1 MRPRSFDAGGGAP
14 VHPRRRLIILSTVL
28 LPWPKRRTLPA
39 RLICKILP
47 DQGSFPM
54 LTASKAF
61 IAFCLLAV
69 GGTVL
74 VIGPTEL
81 RRLLPMGAKTDIAA
95 KPEPKVEPKPEEP
108 KLAAVAPPA
117 PAASPAPAP
126 EPKAGAL
133 AETQK
138 QVTAALADLAPV
150 KPPPAVADSGPR
162 FDVARVDDHGEAAV
176 IAGQATPGAKVELLR
191 DGKPL
196 DSVVADASGQFVM
209 MPPQLPAGSYEL
221 TLRAKSP
228 DGTVTQS
235 GRSMPVVIAE
245 AAPPPARP
253 APAARQETKQEA
265 KAEKPDDKSDVVAS
279 LSDRPAAR
287 PRLMGAPKPKGGS
300 GVMARAPAATAV
312 ASASP
317 ADVVG
322 GAPAETGGSRVIS
335 RGDSLWA
342 LSRLAYGNGARFA
355 VIYNAN
361 RAKIHN
367 PNLIYPGQTF
377 VLPQK
382 AE

>member
-1 MRPRSFDAGGGAP
+1 MT
-14 VHPRRRLIILSTVL
+14 I
-28 LPWPKRRTLPA
+28 
-39 RLICKILP
+39 
-47 DQGSFPM
+47 
-54 LTASKAF
+54 ASKAF

-81 RRLLPMGAKTDIAA
+81 RRLLPNGAKTDTVVAA
-95 KPEPKVEPKPEEP
+95 RPEAKVEQKVEPKPELKLEEP
-108 KLAAVAPPA
+108 KLAAVAPPS

-138 QVTAALADLAPV
+138 QVTATLADLAPV
-150 KPPPAVADSGPR
+150 KPPPAVADTGPR

-176 IAGQATPGAKVELLR
+176 IAGRATPGAKVELLR

-196 DSVVADASGQFVM
+196 DTVVADASGQFVM
-209 MPPQLPAGSYEL
+209 TPPQLPAGSYEL

-235 GRSMPVVIAE
+235 GRSMPVTIAE

-253 APAARQETKQEA
+253 VPVARQDA
-265 KAEKPDDKSDVVAS
+265 KAEKSDDKSDVVAS
-279 LSDRPAAR
+279 VSDRPAAR
-287 PRLMGAPKPKGGS
+287 PRLMGAPKPRGVS
-300 GVMARAPAATAV
+300 GVMARAPAATTV

-322 GAPAETGGSRVIS
+322 GAPAEAGGNRVIS

-342 LSRLAYGNGARFA
+342 LSRLAYGDGARFA

-377 VLPQK
+377 VVPQK
-382 AE
+382 TE

>member
-1 MRPRSFDAGGGAP
+1 M
-14 VHPRRRLIILSTVL
+14 I
-28 LPWPKRRTLPA
+28 
-39 RLICKILP
+39 
-47 DQGSFPM
+47 
-54 LTASKAF
+54 TASKAF

-69 GGTVL
+69 GGAAL

-81 RRLLPMGAKTDIAA
+81 RRLLPNGAKTEIAA
-95 KPEPKVEPKPEEP
+95 KPEPKADAKVELKKEEP
-108 KLAAVAPPA
+108 KLAASAPPA
-117 PAASPAPAP
+117 PAASPAP
-126 EPKAGAL
+126 ETKTGAL

-150 KPPPAVADSGPR
+150 KPPPAVADTGPR

-191 DGKPL
+191 DGKPI

-209 MPPQLPAGSYEL
+209 TPPQLPAGSYEL

-253 APAARQETKQEA
+253 APVARQEAKQEA

-279 LSDRPAAR
+279 LADRPAAR
-287 PRLMGAPKPKGGS
+287 PRQMGAPKPRAMS
-300 GVMARAPAATAV
+300 GVMARAPAATTV

-317 ADVVG
+317 AEIAG

-342 LSRLAYGNGARFA
+342 LSRLAYGDGARFA

-367 PNLIYPGQTF
+367 PNLIYPGQTL

-382 AE
+382 AQ

>member
-1 MRPRSFDAGGGAP
+1 M
-14 VHPRRRLIILSTVL
+14 V
-28 LPWPKRRTLPA
+28 
-39 RLICKILP
+39 
-47 DQGSFPM
+47 
-54 LTASKAF
+54 TASKAF

-69 GGTVL
+69 GGAVL
-74 VIGPTEL
+74 VVGPNEL
-81 RRLLPMGAKTDIAA
+81 RRLLPNGAKTDSVVAA
-95 KPEPKVEPKPEEP
+95 KPEAKVEPKPELKPEEP
-108 KLAAVAPPA
+108 KLAANAPPA
-117 PAASPAPAP
+117 PAASPAP
-126 EPKAGAL
+126 ETKTSAL

-150 KPPPAVADSGPR
+150 KPPAAVADTGPR

-176 IAGQATPGAKVELLR
+176 IAGRATPGAKVELLR

-196 DSVVADASGQFVM
+196 DTVVADASGQFVM

-253 APAARQETKQEA
+253 ALVARQETKQEA
-265 KAEKPDDKSDVVAS
+265 KADKPDDKSDVVAS
-279 LSDRPAAR
+279 VSDRPAAR
-287 PRLMGAPKPKGGS
+287 PRVMGAAKPR
-300 GVMARAPAATAV
+300 VMARAPEATTV

-317 ADVVG
+317 AEIVG
-322 GAPAETGGSRVIS
+322 GAPAEAGGSRVIS

-342 LSRLAYGNGARFA
+342 LSRLAYGDGARFA

-377 VLPQK
+377 VVPQK
-382 AE
+382 TE

>member
-1 MRPRSFDAGGGAP
+1 M
-14 VHPRRRLIILSTVL
+14 V
-28 LPWPKRRTLPA
+28 
-39 RLICKILP
+39 
-47 DQGSFPM
+47 
-54 LTASKAF
+54 TASKAF
-61 IAFCLLAV
+61 IALCLLAV

-74 VIGPTEL
+74 VIGPAEL
-81 RRLLPMGAKTDIAA
+81 RRLLPNGAKTDISVAS
-95 KPEPKVEPKPEEP
+95 KPELKPEEP
-108 KLAAVAPPA
+108 RLAANAPA
-117 PAASPAPAP
+117 PAASPAP
-126 EPKAGAL
+126 EPRAGAVV
-133 AETQK
+133 ETER

-150 KPPPAVADSGPR
+150 KPPPAVADTGPR
-162 FDVARVDDHGEAAV
+162 FDVARVDNHGEAAV

-196 DSVVADASGQFVM
+196 DTVVADASGQFVM
-209 MPPQLPAGSYEL
+209 TPPQLPAGSYEL

-235 GRSMPVVIAE
+235 SRSMPVTIAE
-245 AAPPPARP
+245 AAPPPARA
-253 APAARQETKQEA
+253 APAARQDTKQEA

-279 LSDRPAAR
+279 VSDRSAVR
-287 PRLMGAPKPKGGS
+287 PRLMGAPKPK
-300 GVMARAPAATAV
+300 VMARAPAATAV

-317 ADVVG
+317 ADVIS
-322 GAPAETGGSRVIS
+322 GAAAEAGGSRVIS

-342 LSRLAYGNGARFA
+342 LSRLAYGDGARFA